1 MKPGRFSRRD
11 VLKGSA
17 ALAAST
23 VFASPLRARRRRPTP
38 LTPALIEAAKKEG
51 KLAFY
56 TAMDL
61 AFAQRLG
68 KTFEEK
74 FPGIAVRVERSG
86 AERIFTRIGQEYR
99 ATSTPSTWS
108 TPPMRRIA
116 LSGSA
121 TAGSRRICP
130 RRSRKHFDKAYY
142 DPDGLHVTTRI
153 LVSPIAYNT
162 NLVKKEEAPKS
173 FADLLDPK
181 WAGKIVK
188 AHPAYSGTI
197 MNATFQIARDL
208 GWDYLEKLA
217 KQRVMQVQSATDTPK
232 KISLG
237 ERAVMADGAGYLVIR
252 YSEEGQ
258 PVDIV
263 YPEEGTPLAAGP
275 SAVLKA
281 APNPNAARLFQNW
294 MHSREGQQLIVDDA
308 LPVFRPRPDR
318 GEEGRAAA
326 QGHQADERGPRRRRE
341 GRRGR
346 QEALRGDLQGMT
358 MTHALMTVIADA
370 PEACSA
376 PLSCARLDRQRRA
389 PRAYQF
395 SSLASA
401 WLHDLPRTRESGSML
416 GSPAMTI
423 ALPARTAE
431 RRAVQDRSLACRS
444 CSRSPRCCACSS
456 SCRCPG
462 SSIYS
467 LRSPT
472 PHQARA
478 SRSSTFRTLFTD
490 PDFIDPLITTIT
502 VAVCSAC
509 SCCADRRADGLA
521 GRAHRLADEACRS
534 ARWSPP
540 RS

>member
-1 MKPGRFSRRD
+1 MRNSRFSRRD
-11 VLKGSA
+11 VLKGTTA
-17 ALAAST
+17 VAASAM
-23 VFASPLRARRRRPTP
+23 FASPLRAAAPP
-38 LTPALIEAAKKEG
+38 AEAITPALIEAAKKEG

-74 FPGIAVRVERSG
+74 FPGISVRVERSG
-86 AERIFTRIGQEYR
+86 AERIFTRIAQEYSSNIH
-99 ATSTPSTWS
+99 AVDVVN
-108 TPPMRRIA
+108 
-116 LSGSA
+116 
-121 TAGSRRICP
+121 TADKAHCIVWKRNQWLAP
-130 RRSRKHFDKAYY
+130 YMPEEVAKHFGKDYY

-252 YSEEGQ
+252 YREEGQ

-275 SAVLKA
+275 SAVFKA

-308 LPVFRPRPDR
+308 CQYSAHGQTVEKKGVRPLKDIKLMKEDP
-318 GEEGRAAA
+318 EGV
-326 QGHQADERGPRRRRE
+326 EK
-341 GRRGR
+341 
-346 QEALRGDLQGMT
+346 
-358 MTHALMTVIADA
+358 
-370 PEACSA
+370 
-376 PLSCARLDRQRRA
+376 
-389 PRAYQF
+389 
-395 SSLASA
+395 
-401 WLHDLPRTRESGSML
+401 
-416 GSPAMTI
+416 
-423 ALPARTAE
+423 TAE
-431 RRAVQDRSLACRS
+431 DIKKRYAAIFKV
-444 CSRSPRCCACSS
+444 
-456 SCRCPG
+456 
-462 SSIYS
+462 
-467 LRSPT
+467 
-472 PHQARA
+472 
-478 SRSSTFRTLFTD
+478 
-490 PDFIDPLITTIT
+490 
-502 VAVCSAC
+502 
-509 SCCADRRADGLA
+509 
-521 GRAHRLADEACRS
+521 
-534 ARWSPP
+534 
-540 RS
+540 